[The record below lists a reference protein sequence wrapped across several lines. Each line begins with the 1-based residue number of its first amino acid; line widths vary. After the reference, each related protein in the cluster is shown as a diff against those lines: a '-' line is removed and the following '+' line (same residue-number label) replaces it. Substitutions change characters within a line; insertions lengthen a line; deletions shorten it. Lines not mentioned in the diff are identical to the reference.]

1 MQFEDAMQAAK
12 KEARDLEHM
21 LTLAVNDYL
30 RSNVYSSAAVGE
42 VDLEEQTQTRA
53 HSLKLEREVE
63 SLLDRA
69 SHHVERMEAMGS
81 AANQSAA
88 WKAQISRLRDARNS
102 SQLEFKKT
110 RDRIKHREESR
121 ELLRNAKAELGGGST
136 NGVGE
141 EERLYDQEREGIH
154 SSMRM
159 MDESIGKAM
168 ALQDTLRQQT
178 HRLRRATAGLTNMA
192 ESIPGINHLIKAA
205 GRKKTRDNL
214 IVAVVIALLVC
225 LTIWW
230 MVNA

>member
-1 MQFEDAMQAAK
+1 MQAAK

-30 RSNVYSSAAVGE
+30 RSNVYAPAGE
-42 VDLEEQTQTRA
+42 VDVEEQTQTRA
-53 HSLKLEREVE
+53 HTLKLEREVE

-121 ELLRNAKAELGGGST
+121 ELLRNAKAELGGGS
-136 NGVGE
+136 GPGE
-141 EERLYDQEREGIH
+141 EERLYEQEREGIH

-214 IVAVVIALLVC
+214 IVAVVIALFVC
-225 LTIWW
+225 VTIWW
-230 MVNA
+230 MVKA